1 MKKILTLGLCL
12 CMVSFATAQS
22 KHVERFRKDH
32 KPTTSLFFYKSTLKM
47 YARMQQSLQGQFDAE
62 EFSEMPQL
70 AEMIDGIEKI
80 KFFLYEDWTS
90 QQDRQLF
97 EKLTEDVRSEGYE
110 ELMSGRVE
118 GNQMSV
124 FMKEGRSRPQ
134 GFVVIV
140 RMETGYS
147 IIDIEGYPN
156 VNKIMKLSN
165 LINNS
170 SNSLNLS
177 EAIK

>member
-1 MKKILTLGLCL
+1 
-12 CMVSFATAQS
+12 
-22 KHVERFRKDH
+22 
-32 KPTTSLFFYKSTLKM
+32 
-47 YARMQQSLQGQFDAE
+47 
-62 EFSEMPQL
+62 
-70 AEMIDGIEKI
+70 
-80 KFFLYEDWTS
+80 
-90 QQDRQLF
+90 
-97 EKLTEDVRSEGYE
+97 
-110 ELMSGRVE
+110 MSGRVE